1 MSNQFKYSVVIPTL
15 NSAEFIEETVSRI
28 SASLQKLGLDYELI
42 IIDDFSTDNTWE
54 IIKSINSQSQIV
66 VKGIRL
72 SKNFGQHKATMCG
85 FNKAEGDFVIT
96 MDDDLESDPESI
108 PLLIE
113 EQEKSNADL
122 VYAHYTNLK
131 RGPVRLILFSVFRF
145 FAKLIEGKKRVHG
158 SSFRLLKTTLAKKVI
173 KNANSF
179 SFIDEL
185 FLWNT
190 ERVEFVNIKHR
201 AGLRG
206 KSNYTIRGLVNTS
219 TELVLFSSDFPLR
232 FIKYL
237 GMTFAVVNFLIG
249 SFYIVRKLIGKVDE
263 PGFAAL
269 IVSILFSTGIILL
282 AIGVIGEYLN
292 KVFKSVQNM
301 PLYSIGDEV

>member
-1 MSNQFKYSVVIPTL
+1 MSNQLKYSVVIPTI

-28 SASLQKLGLDYELI
+28 SVTLNQLGLDYELI
-42 IIDDFSTDNTWE
+42 IIDDFSTDDTWE
-54 IIKSINSQSQIV
+54 KIKSIKSQSQIV
-66 VKGIRL
+66 VKG
-72 SKNFGQHKATMCG
+72 
-85 FNKAEGDFVIT
+85 
-96 MDDDLESDPESI
+96 
-108 PLLIE
+108 
-113 EQEKSNADL
+113 ADL

-158 SSFRLLKTTLAKKVI
+158 SSFRLLKATLAKKVI

-282 AIGVIGEYLN
+282 AIGIIGEYLN

>member
-1 MSNQFKYSVVIPTL
+1 MNKEIKYSLVIPTI
-15 NSAEFIEETVSRI
+15 NSAEFIEETVLRI
-28 SASLQKLGLDYELI
+28 SKSFQELGISYELI
-42 IIDDFSTDNTWE
+42 IIDDFSTDATWE
-54 IIKSINSQSQIV
+54 KIKKIKGESQV
-66 VKGIRL
+66 AVTGIRL

-85 FNKAEGDFVIT
+85 FSKSEGDFVIT
-96 MDDDLESDPESI
+96 MDDDLESDPEAI
-108 PLLIE
+108 HLLIK
-113 EQEKSNADL
+113 EQERSNADL

-131 RGPVRLILFSVFRF
+131 RGPIRLILFTVFRF

-158 SSFRLLKTTLAKKVI
+158 SSFRLLKATLAKKVI

-190 ERVEFVNIKHR
+190 ERVEFVNVKHCV
-201 AGLRG
+201 GLRG
-206 KSNYTIRGLVNTS
+206 KSNYTLRGLVNTS

-237 GMTFAVVNFLIG
+237 GMTFAGVNFLIG
-249 SFYIVRKLIGKVDE
+249 SFYIVRKIIGKVDE

-282 AIGVIGEYLN
+282 AIGIIGEYLN

-301 PLYSIGDEV
+301 PLYSIDEEV